1 MAKSRQRGTQSTA
14 WARRQDTPASK
25 NEGAARDNFQQAID
39 HYAPIV
45 GAMKA
50 RNKLLSV
57 TAVVVANLCVAYI
70 MNERNH
76 EAEDLMKHL
85 EREEELS
92 LEAEPD
98 KRVRR
103 APTHIAASL
112 CAYGATACA
121 WLGRRRT
128 L

>member
-1 MAKSRQRGTQSTA
+1 M
-14 WARRQDTPASK
+14 QDTPASK

-45 GAMKA
+45 GAAKA
-50 RNKLLSV
+50 RGKLLAV

-76 EAEDLMKHL
+76 EAEDLMKQL

-92 LEAEPD
+92 GEAEPD

-103 APTHIAASL
+103 LPRDWHVHRLHCTCLVHSNEASTATCMCVMQHPTHRIE
-112 CAYGATACA
+112 G
-121 WLGRRRT
+121 G
-128 L
+128 